1 MNVIKRL
8 KNAGVK
14 GNTMTK
20 LDTLIQE
27 LCPDGV
33 IYKPILDVADVLYG
47 YPCQAKL
54 FNSEANGMPLARIRD
69 VLAGTT
75 TTYTTENVP
84 AMYTLQYG
92 DLLVGMDGNFH
103 VGNWKMNTGVLCQRV
118 CKFCSKDEEY
128 VILNSYLS
136 HLLPPVMKRV
146 EESKQS
152 GTVKHLLA
160 KDIST
165 IKVPVPPIGVQ
176 REIVRILDN
185 FTELTA
191 ELTARKK
198 QYEFYRNE
206 LLSFTMKSEMVEL
219 GDICHFVRG
228 PFGVR

>member
-84 AMYTLQYG
+84 AMYNLQYG

-118 CKFCSKDEEY
+118 
-128 VILNSYLS
+128 
-136 HLLPPVMKRV
+136 
-146 EESKQS
+146 
-152 GTVKHLLA
+152 
-160 KDIST
+160 
-165 IKVPVPPIGVQ
+165 
-176 REIVRILDN
+176 
-185 FTELTA
+185 
-191 ELTARKK
+191 
-198 QYEFYRNE
+198 
-206 LLSFTMKSEMVEL
+206 
-219 GDICHFVRG
+219 
-228 PFGVR
+228 